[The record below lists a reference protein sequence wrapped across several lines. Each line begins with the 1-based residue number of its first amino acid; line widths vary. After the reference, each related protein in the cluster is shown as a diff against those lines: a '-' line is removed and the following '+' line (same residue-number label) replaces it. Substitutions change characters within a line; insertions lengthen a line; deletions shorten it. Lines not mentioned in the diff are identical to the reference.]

1 MELKSLLERARQ
13 VARTD
18 MDVLISAESGTGKE
32 LLARLIHQASDRR
45 NRAFVAVNCAALPES
60 SLESELFGYAR
71 GAFTG
76 AVTGKPGKFE
86 LAHTGN
92 LLLDEIG
99 EMPLQLQ
106 PKLLRVLQE
115 REVDRLGETRTVRP
129 VYGLIERPDGNNV
142 SLDRE
147 SMLLAQTQLEYKAA
161 IELIR
166 AEFRRLLGAINDGK
180 ES

>member
-1 MELKSLLERARQ
+1 MSLIDTPYVPFLENYLDLASFRETLVSANLANVDTPGYQ
-13 VARTD
+13 TV
-18 MDVLISAESGTGKE
+18 DVSF
-32 LLARLIHQASDRR
+32 Q
-45 NRAFVAVNCAALPES
+45 
-60 SLESELFGYAR
+60 SELAWASTDDFS
-71 GAFTG
+71 
-76 AVTGKPGKFE
+76 KP
-86 LAHTGN
+86 
-92 LLLDEIG
+92 
-99 EMPLQLQ
+99 
-106 PKLLRVLQE
+106 LRPI
-115 REVDRLGETRTVRP
+115 VRP